1 MVSARSLA
9 ELSPASLA
17 QGQGS
22 FARAAGLITIMQPGY
37 LVFLNMAVSI
47 ITFFI
52 HMLTVFVQIDFSL
65 KHQNAISKKILYIL
79 SVELGIMWS
88 SEHTS
93 F

>member
-1 MVSARSLA
+1 
-9 ELSPASLA
+9 
-17 QGQGS
+17 
-22 FARAAGLITIMQPGY
+22 MQPGY

-65 KHQNAISKKILYIL
+65 KHQNEISKKILYIL
-79 SVELGIMWS
+79 SVEIGIMWS

-93 F
+93 FLKYNFDLRLRSSLFLASYDSNLRAKQLKR